1 MILNIVYFTNF
12 IKFLLGVCV
21 SIFFF
26 WLNVFPFFLYVFM
39 NQSEYAYN
47 KSVLD
52 ATDKVFTHK
61 DEAESEEIKTVQ
73 YDRCQT
79 GQCIFLGESL
89 HVFVMIFGL

>member
-1 MILNIVYFTNF
+1 MC
-12 IKFLLGVCV
+12 FLSFRLTV
-21 SIFFF
+21 
-26 WLNVFPFFLYVFM
+26 LYVFT
-39 NQSEYAYN
+39 NQSEYTYN

-89 HVFVMIFGL
+89 HVFVMIFGLLVYSTFVTMHIRG